1 VVVVVALPDL
11 DMITPDFHG
20 PDTVPEI
27 VQFDEQLGTTTSRA
41 KFCVAF
47 EPIPLAAVITMG

>member
-11 DMITPDFHG
+11 DTTTPDFQG

-27 VQFDEQLGTTTSRA
+27 VQFDEQLGTTTSRV

-47 EPIPLAAVITMG
+47 EPIPLVAVIVMG